1 MPVLKVRPC
10 VVVTDGEDAVL
21 QGGLPGVLVCQRA
34 ELPAPDPAG
43 TSRPHHLVARP
54 QLPSALGRPGRG
66 DLHQTD
72 CLTGAPSTI

>member
-43 TSRPHHLVARP
+43 
-54 QLPSALGRPGRG
+54 PS
-66 DLHQTD
+66 
-72 CLTGAPSTI
+72 